1 MNISFTKFP
10 ALLLVI
16 IIIISFAMISCGN
29 SAQSAQTMIDR
40 LAYDMK
46 SQLPKKLDKDT
57 KLVNVY
63 TKQLEFVSEYELL
76 NFDSTEENKIETET
90 KIEFYLKSKVCLSI
104 KKDLLSKGVSSRYV
118 YKGKDGQYLFE
129 KVLKPGDC

>member
-1 MNISFTKFP
+1 MNISFTKIP

-29 SAQSAQTMIDR
+29 SSQSAQTIIDR
-40 LAYDMK
+40 LANDMK

-63 TKQLEFVSEYELL
+63 TKKLEFVSEYELL
-76 NFDSTEENKIETET
+76 NFKSTEENKVATET
-90 KIEFYLKSKVCLSI
+90 KIEFYLKSQVCPNI
-104 KKDLLSKGVSSRYV
+104 KKDLLSKGVSSKYV